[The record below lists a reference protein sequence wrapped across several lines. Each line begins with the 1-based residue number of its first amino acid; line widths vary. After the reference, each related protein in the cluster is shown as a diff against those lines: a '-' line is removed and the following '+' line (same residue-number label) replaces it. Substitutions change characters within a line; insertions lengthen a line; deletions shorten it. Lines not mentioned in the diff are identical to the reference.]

1 MHAYRQA
8 DATAQKVIS
17 VHFKKKKGGLISS
30 PRHMQA
36 ALSTAISKTYCTGL
50 T

>member
-17 VHFKKKKGGLISS
+17 VHFKKKGGLTSS